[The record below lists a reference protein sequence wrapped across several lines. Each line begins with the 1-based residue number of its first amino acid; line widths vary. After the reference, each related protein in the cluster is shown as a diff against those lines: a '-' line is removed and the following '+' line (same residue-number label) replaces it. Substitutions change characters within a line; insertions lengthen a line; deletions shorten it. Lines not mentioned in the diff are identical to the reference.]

1 MGDGR
6 EERPVTGDPV
16 RVLVAEDDGE
26 MLDLIRRVLT
36 DEGYA
41 VLTAGD
47 GQEALARLD
56 DGEFD
61 IVLTDVRM
69 PGADGVAVL
78 RRAMTRKLHQ
88 PVILMTA
95 FGSISSAVE
104 AMREGAFHYLAK
116 PFDLDDLLG
125 IVSSAATQI
134 RQLRESS
141 LNELESD
148 PFFPVVFRS
157 RAMRELL
164 LLAREVAASTAT
176 VLVQG
181 SSGTG
186 KELLARAIHRMSRRR
201 DRPFVAVDCSAIPET
216 LLESEL
222 FGHARGAF
230 TGAAGERRGIIAEA
244 DGGTLFLDEV
254 GNLSPA
260 VQAKLLRFLQERRYR
275 PVGDTVE
282 RAVDVRVVSAS
293 NRDLREEVRRGA
305 FREDLFYRLSVIP
318 LHVPDLKER
327 REDVPPLVY
336 HFIRTFNAA
345 NAYQVEGIRA
355 DALDLLL
362 DHDWPGNVRQ
372 LENVCERAVILR
384 KAGLIQPRDLPDDV
398 VAARRAGAAG
408 ARSLEELEKA
418 YILRLLG
425 ECEGNQSRVARI
437 LGINRRTLY
446 RKLRAWGAAAGEP
459 PE

>member
-164 LLAREVAASTAT
+164 LLAREVADS
-176 VLVQG
+176 
-181 SSGTG
+181 
-186 KELLARAIHRMSRRR
+186 LARRGFR
-201 DRPFVAVDCSAIPET
+201 VAV
-216 LLESEL
+216 
-222 FGHARGAF
+222 R
-230 TGAAGERRGIIAEA
+230 
-244 DGGTLFLDEV
+244 
-254 GNLSPA
+254 
-260 VQAKLLRFLQERRYR
+260 
-275 PVGDTVE
+275 
-282 RAVDVRVVSAS
+282 
-293 NRDLREEVRRGA
+293 NRDIL
-305 FREDLFYRLSVIP
+305 
-318 LHVPDLKER
+318 
-327 REDVPPLVY
+327 
-336 HFIRTFNAA
+336 
-345 NAYQVEGIRA
+345 A
-355 DALDLLL
+355 D
-362 DHDWPGNVRQ
+362 
-372 LENVCERAVILR
+372 
-384 KAGLIQPRDLPDDV
+384 
-398 VAARRAGAAG
+398 
-408 ARSLEELEKA
+408 
-418 YILRLLG
+418 
-425 ECEGNQSRVARI
+425 
-437 LGINRRTLY
+437 
-446 RKLRAWGAAAGEP
+446 
-459 PE
+459 